1 MTVDEMIQGLNII
14 RHDLQDLD
22 AEMVIRMQDEEE
34 KILIT
39 NIENYTLYNKLQ
51 EIRDIASN
59 INIEVFE
66 LTKKIKKIEK

>member
-22 AEMVIRMQDEEE
+22 AEMVTRMQDEEE

-51 EIRDIASN
+51 EIRDITSN

-66 LTKKIKKIEK
+66 LTKKIEKIEK